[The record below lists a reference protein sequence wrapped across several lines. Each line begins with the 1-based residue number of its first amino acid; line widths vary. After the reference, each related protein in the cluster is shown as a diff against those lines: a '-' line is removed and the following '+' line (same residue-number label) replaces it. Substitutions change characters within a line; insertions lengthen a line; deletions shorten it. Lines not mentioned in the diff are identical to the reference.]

1 MFTEVRRAMHE
12 QSENFNRENI
22 KKDQIKIIKLVN
34 TITELKYSMEGF
46 ESRLGQQKKG
56 SANLK
61 TDQQKTSSQK
71 SKKNKKKKE

>member
-1 MFTEVRRAMHE
+1 MFTEVRKAMHE

-46 ESRLGQQKKG
+46 EDR
-56 SANLK
+56 
-61 TDQQKTSSQK
+61 K
-71 SKKNKKKKE
+71 SVV